1 MALTVN
7 DHIKAIGM
15 INGNPI
21 PIIEV
26 VKATGTTWLKGAVI
40 IMTSGL
46 AVEAADGPTTGT
58 IVGIAMEAA
67 VSGKLTALVHPVLPG
82 VLFSM
87 RLGTGDTG
95 GDYTSAITDRY
106 LAYGISLEGTTGTW
120 YINQAD
126 TSDVAVLITRFID
139 TIGDNL
145 ALVEVTFIDSV
156 YGAQT

>member
-15 INGNPI
+15 INGNPV
-21 PIIEV
+21 PLLEV
-26 VKATGTTWLKGAVI
+26 IKASATTWLKGAVI

-46 AVEAADGPTTGT
+46 AVEGADGATTGT
-58 IVGIAMEAA
+58 VVGVAADAA
-67 VSGKLTALVHPVLPG
+67 VDGETVARVYPALPG

-106 LAYGISLEGTTGTW
+106 LAYGISLEGTSGTW

-126 TSDVAVLITRFID
+126 TSDVQVLITRFID